1 MERQI
6 EWLNKAANAVS
17 ALAQVLA
24 ALALALGA
32 RKRSK
37 SSSKALGQPGGSD

>member
-37 SSSKALGQPGGSD
+37 SSSKGPGQLGASE